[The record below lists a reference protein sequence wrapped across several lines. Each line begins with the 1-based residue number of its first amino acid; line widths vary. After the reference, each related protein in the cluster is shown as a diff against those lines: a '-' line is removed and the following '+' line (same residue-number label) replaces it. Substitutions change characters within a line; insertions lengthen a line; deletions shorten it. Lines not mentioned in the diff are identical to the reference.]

1 VLELCDG
8 VDLLIHDAQYTPEEF
23 VAKSTWGHCTMEY
36 ALLVARLSGAR
47 RLCLYHHDPSHTDD
61 DLDAL
66 HEDIRAIRGANGP
79 REIIGAHEGLQ
90 IHL

>member
-1 VLELCDG
+1 MPRTWR
-8 VDLLIHDAQYTPEEF
+8 HD
-23 VAKSTWGHCTMEY
+23 
-36 ALLVARLSGAR
+36 LVAAAAADYFFESGAR

-66 HEDIRAIRGANGP
+66 HEDIRAIKGPGGP

-90 IHL
+90 IQL